1 MKQLIGTISSLSGM
15 QTAQVNVSR
24 QWTHPLYK
32 KSVKRTKKYACH
44 YEKLELTVGDS
55 VLIQPCKPMSKT
67 KRFVILKKSEMEVK
81 S

>member
-1 MKQLIGTISSLSGM
+1 MKQMIGKVSSLPGV
-15 QTAQVNVSR
+15 QTARVDVSR

-44 YEKLELTVGDS
+44 FEKLALVVGDS
-55 VLIQPCKPMSKT
+55 VVIQPCKPMSKT
-67 KRFVILKKSEMEVK
+67 KHFVIIKKSEMEDK

>member
-1 MKQLIGTISSLSGM
+1 MKQLIGKISSLSGI
-15 QTAQVNVSR
+15 QTVQVSVSR

-44 YEKLELTVGDS
+44 FDKLELAVGDT
-55 VLIQPCKPMSKT
+55 VLIQSCKPMSKT
-67 KRFVILKKSEMEVK
+67 KRFIVIKKSETEQQ

>member
-1 MKQLIGTISSLSGM
+1 MKQLIGKISSLSGA

-44 YEKLELTVGDS
+44 YETLALAVGDS
-55 VLIQPCKPMSKT
+55 VIIQPCKPMSKT
-67 KRFVILKKSEMEVK
+67 KRFIVIKKTEMEEK